1 MMVPVN
7 KNMSVN
13 QIPLPFIHFDRLDFN
28 SYVAG
33 TNGPVLDILMR
44 TARGQARA
52 NLYLWGPS
60 GTGKSHLLQ
69 AVSTCAADNGMRVAC
84 IPLDQIAELAPG
96 MLQGLELLDLVCI
109 DDLQYA
115 AGSAPWEQALF
126 HLYNR
131 LRERG
136 RPLLM
141 SADQGPQSIGVQL
154 PDLKS
159 RLAWDLVFHLH
170 PLDEVSLIRA
180 LQQRAQARMFDFPDE
195 VLDYLVKRLSRDTR
209 YLFGLLDRLD
219 QASLASKK
227 KITIPFV
234 KEVLDIK
241 T

>member
-1 MMVPVN
+1 MIVPVN
-7 KNMSVN
+7 EPMSVN
-13 QIPLPFIHFDRLDFN
+13 QIPLPFIHFDRLDFDA
-28 SYVAG
+28 YIAG
-33 TNGPVLDILMR
+33 SNGPAVEILMR
-44 TARGQARA
+44 TARGQTRG

-69 AVSTCAADNGMRVAC
+69 AVSTCAADNGMTVAC
-84 IPLDQIAELAPG
+84 IPLVQIAELAPG
-96 MLQGLELLDLVCI
+96 MLQGLETLDLVCI

-115 AGSAPWEQALF
+115 AGLVPWEQALF

-159 RLAWDLVFHLH
+159 RLSWDLVFHLH
-170 PLDEVSLIRA
+170 PLDEASLVHA

-195 VLDYLVKRLSRDTR
+195 VLDYLVKRVSRDSHH
-209 YLFGLLDRLD
+209 LFGLLDRLD

-227 KITIPFV
+227 KITVPFV
-234 KEVLDIK
+234 KETLDIK
-241 T
+241 S